1 MTPNAKPIKAE
12 AETILHCYQQK
23 KKKKK
28 KAEENERLKRIV
40 AFRGEKNDF
49 LVFVFLS
56 SLPS

>member
-12 AETILHCYQQK
+12 AETILHCYQQ
-23 KKKKK
+23 KKK